1 MKAGRPARRAGGFT
15 LLEVALAMAIFFAS
29 VFVILE
35 LVSGSLR
42 IARQLQQPRVDITA
56 VAAHI
61 ALTNRLTEGEQD
73 AEPLR
78 QALGPLAVEAGFDA
92 RGYVEFARSNG
103 LYTVRVEVFPP
114 QAGAAPAAELD
125 LLLFRPDTATG
136 TGLGGAAAG
145 AGRR

>member
-1 MKAGRPARRAGGFT
+1 VRTAPPRRRPGGFT
-15 LLEVALAMAIFFAS
+15 LLEVALAMAIFFAA

-56 VAAHI
+56 VAAQI

-73 AEPLR
+73 AAELR
-78 QALGPLAVEAGFDA
+78 EALGPLAVEAGFDA
-92 RGYVEFARSNG
+92 RGHVEFVRSNG
-103 LYTVRVEVFPP
+103 LYGVRVEVFPP

-125 LLLFRPDTATG
+125 FLLFRPDTATG
-136 TGLGGAAAG
+136 TGLGGG
-145 AGRR
+145 GTGRR